1 MWTCYTLF
9 NLSATT
15 IWNSKKFLH
24 WVMKIGIKWLPE
36 LKDILG
42 NQIRTYNWCKFM
54 ETHGDLWDREKSKFS
69 FRKVISIGLC

>member
-1 MWTCYTLF
+1 MWTCYMLF

-42 NQIRTYNWCKFM
+42 NQTRTYNWYN
-54 ETHGDLWDREKSKFS
+54 THGDLLSREKSKFS
-69 FRKVISIGLC
+69 FRKVICITECLC